1 MPPSSSSFTPTS
13 VVVRDLVVVRD
24 GLTVLDGIDLV
35 LAPGDRVG
43 VVGPNGVGKSTLLQ
57 AVAGHIEP
65 ERGSVDLAPPSANVG
80 LLPQEPDRRPDETVR
95 ALVARRTGVA
105 AADVELDAATVAL
118 GAGEAGAEERYADAL
133 DRWVRLGAADLD
145 ARTAEA
151 WASLGGSAAVLDQP
165 TSTLSGGEAARASLA
180 SILLTRVDVL
190 LLDEPT
196 NDLDTDGLDRLGAFV
211 EGERR
216 PMLIVSHDRWFL
228 ERTVTEV
235 LEIDEHRRTAARFG
249 GGWQAY
255 LDLRATARRH
265 AEEEYS
271 EYQEKRSDL
280 TGRSQQHRLWSN
292 RGVGKAK
299 KDTSEKDKNI
309 RAGRIEGAERG
320 MHKAAKLE
328 KAIERLDRDAVEKPW
343 EGWQLNLDLVAAP
356 RSGDVVARLSAAV
369 LERGTFRLGPVD
381 VEIGWGER
389 VAILGPNG
397 SGKSTLLDALLG
409 RGGLVSGSQWM
420 GPGVIVGELDQR
432 RLGLPF
438 DRPLLDGFG
447 AAGGLL
453 PRESRSLLAKFGL
466 GTEHVGRTPAAL
478 SPGERTRAGLALFM
492 ARQVNC
498 LVLDEPTNHLDLP
511 AIEQLEQALGSWS
524 GTLLLVTHD
533 RRFLD
538 AVAIDRTID
547 LGAGDRLPGPGAG

>member
-1 MPPSSSSFTPTS
+1 MPPTSSLPTIPTS
-13 VVVRDLVVVRD
+13 VIVRDLVVVRA

-35 LAPGDRVG
+35 LAPGDRIG

-57 AVAGHIEP
+57 AVAGLVAA
-65 ERGSVDLAPPSANVG
+65 ERGSVALQPPSANVN
-80 LLPQEPDRRPDETVR
+80 LLPQEPDRKPDETVR

-105 AADVELDAATVAL
+105 AADAELDAATLAMGTGEE
-118 GAGEAGAEERYADAL
+118 GADERYADAL

-151 WASLGGSAAVLDQP
+151 WASLGGQAAVLDQF
-165 TSTLSGGEAARASLA
+165 TSTLSGGEAARASLT
-180 SILLTRVDVL
+180 SILLTMADVV

-196 NDLDTDGLDRLGAFV
+196 NDLDTDGLERLGEFV
-211 EGERR
+211 ERERR

-235 LEIDEHRRTAARFG
+235 VEIDEHRRTAARFG
-249 GGWQAY
+249 GGWNAY
-255 LDLRATARRH
+255 LELKAIARRH
-265 AEEEYS
+265 AEEEYG
-271 EYQEKRSDL
+271 EYQDRRSQL
-280 TGRSQQHRLWSN
+280 SGQSQQHRLWSH

-320 MHKAAKLE
+320 AGKAAKID
-328 KAIERLDRDAVEKPW
+328 KALERLEREAVEKPW
-343 EGWQLNLDLVAAP
+343 EGWQLKLDLVAAP

-369 LERGTFRLGPVD
+369 IERGEFRLGPID

-409 RGGLVSGSQWM
+409 RGALVAGSQWM
-420 GPGVIVGELDQR
+420 GPGVVAGELDQR
-432 RLGLPF
+432 RLGLPL

-453 PRESRSLLAKFGL
+453 PQESRSLLAKFGL
-466 GTEHVGRTPAAL
+466 GTEHVSRPPSAL

-511 AIEQLEQALGSWS
+511 AIEQLEQALGSWT

-547 LGAGDRLPGPGAG
+547 LGTPAR

>member
-1 MPPSSSSFTPTS
+1 MPPASSVPPTPTS
-13 VVVRDLVVVRD
+13 VIVRELVVVRA
-24 GLTVLDGIDLV
+24 GLTVLDGVDLV
-35 LAPGDRVG
+35 LAPGDRIG
-43 VVGPNGVGKSTLLQ
+43 VVGANGVGKSTLLQ
-57 AVAGHIEP
+57 AVAGLVAP
-65 ERGSVDLAPPSANVG
+65 ERGSIELQPPSANVN
-80 LLPQEPDRRPDETVR
+80 LLPQEPDRKPDETVR

-105 AADVELDAATVAL
+105 AADAELDAATLAMGTGEE
-118 GAGEAGAEERYADAL
+118 GADERYADAL

-151 WASLGGSAAVLDQP
+151 WASLGGQAAVLDQP
-165 TSTLSGGEAARASLA
+165 TSTLSGGEAARASLT
-180 SILLTRVDVL
+180 SILLTMADVV

-196 NDLDTDGLDRLGAFV
+196 NDLDTDGLERLGEFV
-211 EGERR
+211 ERERR

-235 LEIDEHRRTAARFG
+235 VEIDEHRRTAARFG
-249 GGWQAY
+249 GGWNAY
-255 LDLRATARRH
+255 LELKAIARRH
-265 AEEEYS
+265 AEEEYG
-271 EYQEKRSDL
+271 EYQDRRSDL

-292 RGVGKAK
+292 RGIGKAK
-299 KDTSEKDKNI
+299 RDTSEKDKNI

-320 MHKAAKLE
+320 ASKAAKLD
-328 KAIERLDRDAVEKPW
+328 KALERLDRNAVEKPW
-343 EGWQLNLDLVAAP
+343 EGWQLKLDLVAAP

-369 LERGTFRLGPVD
+369 IERGSFRMGPID
-381 VEIGWGER
+381 IEIGWGER

-409 RGGLVSGSQWM
+409 RGGLVAGSQWM
-420 GPGVIVGELDQR
+420 GPGVVIGELDQR

-453 PRESRSLLAKFGL
+453 PQESRSLLAKFGL
-466 GTEHVGRTPAAL
+466 GTEHVSRPPSAL

-511 AIEQLEQALGSWS
+511 AIEQLEQALDSWT

-538 AVAIDRTID
+538 SVAVDRSID
-547 LGAGDRLPGPGAG
+547 LGTPAR

>member
-1 MPPSSSSFTPTS
+1 MPPTSSLPTIPTS
-13 VVVRDLVVVRD
+13 VIVRDLVVVRD

-57 AVAGHIEP
+57 AVAGMVAP
-65 ERGSVDLAPPSANVG
+65 ERGSVDLQPPSANVN
-80 LLPQEPDRRPDETVR
+80 LLPQEPDRKPDETVR

-105 AADVELDAATVAL
+105 AADAELDAATLAMGSGEE
-118 GAGEAGAEERYADAL
+118 GADERYADAL

-151 WASLGGSAAVLDQP
+151 WASLGGQAAVLDQF
-165 TSTLSGGEAARASLA
+165 TSTLSGGEAARASLT
-180 SILLTRVDVL
+180 SILLTMADVV

-196 NDLDTDGLDRLGAFV
+196 NDLDTDGLERLGEFV
-211 EGERR
+211 ERERR

-228 ERTVTEV
+228 ERAVTEV
-235 LEIDEHRRTAARFG
+235 VEIDEHRRTAARFG
-249 GGWQAY
+249 GGWNAY
-255 LDLRATARRH
+255 LELKAIARRH
-265 AEEEYS
+265 AEEEYG
-271 EYQEKRSDL
+271 EYQDRRSQL
-280 TGRSQQHRLWSN
+280 TGQSQQHRLWSH

-320 MHKAAKLE
+320 ASKAAKID
-328 KAIERLDRDAVEKPW
+328 KALERLEREAVEKPW
-343 EGWQLNLDLVAAP
+343 EGWQLKLDLVAAP

-369 LERGTFRLGPVD
+369 IERGDFRLGPID

-409 RGGLVSGSQWM
+409 RGGLVAGSQWM
-420 GPGVIVGELDQR
+420 GPGVVVGELDQR
-432 RLGLPF
+432 RLGLPL

-447 AAGGLL
+447 TAGGLL
-453 PRESRSLLAKFGL
+453 PQESRSLLAKFGL
-466 GTEHVGRTPAAL
+466 GTEHVSRPPSAL

-511 AIEQLEQALGSWS
+511 AIEQLEQALGSWT

-538 AVAIDRTID
+538 SVAIDRSID
-547 LGAGDRLPGPGAG
+547 LGTLTR

>member
-1 MPPSSSSFTPTS
+1 MPPTSSLPTIPTS
-13 VVVRDLVVVRD
+13 VIVRDLVVVRD
-24 GLTVLDGIDLV
+24 GLTVLDGVDLV
-35 LAPGDRVG
+35 LAPGDRIG

-57 AVAGHIEP
+57 AVAGLVAP
-65 ERGSVDLAPPSANVG
+65 ERGSVELQPPSANVN

-105 AADVELDAATVAL
+105 AADAELDAATLAMGTGEE
-118 GAGEAGAEERYADAL
+118 GADERYADAL

-151 WASLGGSAAVLDQP
+151 WASLGGQAAVLDQC
-165 TSTLSGGEAARASLA
+165 TSTLSGGEAARASLT
-180 SILLTRVDVL
+180 SILLTMADVV

-196 NDLDTDGLDRLGAFV
+196 NDLDTDGLERLGEFV
-211 EGERR
+211 ERERR

-228 ERTVTEV
+228 ERAVTEV
-235 LEIDEHRRTAARFG
+235 VEIDEHRRTAARFG
-249 GGWQAY
+249 GGWTAY
-255 LDLRATARRH
+255 LELKAIARRH
-265 AEEEYS
+265 AEEEYG
-271 EYQEKRSDL
+271 EYQDRRSQL
-280 TGRSQQHRLWSN
+280 TGQSQQHRLWSH

-320 MHKAAKLE
+320 ASKAAKID
-328 KAIERLDRDAVEKPW
+328 KALERLEREAVEKPW
-343 EGWQLNLDLVAAP
+343 EGWQLKLDLVAAP

-369 LERGTFRLGPVD
+369 IERGAFRLGPID

-409 RGGLVSGSQWM
+409 RDGLVAGSQWM
-420 GPGVIVGELDQR
+420 GPGVVVGELDQR

-438 DRPLLDGFG
+438 DRPLLDGFIATG
-447 AAGGLL
+447 RLL
-453 PRESRSLLAKFGL
+453 PQESRSLLAKFGL
-466 GTEHVGRTPAAL
+466 GTEHVSRPPSAL

-511 AIEQLEQALGSWS
+511 AIEQLEQALGSWT

-538 AVAIDRTID
+538 SVAIDRSID
-547 LGAGDRLPGPGAG
+547 LGRLPG

>member
-1 MPPSSSSFTPTS
+1 
-13 VVVRDLVVVRD
+13 VRDLVVVRA

-35 LAPGDRVG
+35 LAPGDRIG

-57 AVAGHIEP
+57 AVAGLVVP
-65 ERGSVDLAPPSANVG
+65 ERGSIELQPPSANVN
-80 LLPQEPDRRPDETVR
+80 LLPQEPDRKPDETVR

-105 AADVELDAATVAL
+105 AADAELDAATLAM
-118 GAGEAGAEERYADAL
+118 GAGEAGADERYADAL

-151 WASLGGSAAVLDQP
+151 WASLGGQASVLDQP
-165 TSTLSGGEAARASLA
+165 TSTLSGGEAARASLT
-180 SILLTRVDVL
+180 SILLTMADVV

-196 NDLDTDGLDRLGAFV
+196 NDLDSDGLERLGEFV
-211 EGERR
+211 ERERR

-249 GGWQAY
+249 GGWNAY
-255 LDLRATARRH
+255 LELKAIARRH
-265 AEEEYS
+265 AEEEYG
-271 EYQEKRSDL
+271 EYQDRRSDL
-280 TGRSQQHRLWSN
+280 TGRAQQHRLWSN
-292 RGVGKAK
+292 RGIGKAK

-320 MHKAAKLE
+320 ASKAAKLD
-328 KAIERLDRDAVEKPW
+328 KALERLDRNAVEKPW
-343 EGWQLNLDLVAAP
+343 EGWQLKLDLVAAP

-369 LERGTFRLGPVD
+369 IERGSFRMGPID
-381 VEIGWGER
+381 IEIGWGER

-409 RGGLVSGSQWM
+409 RGGLVAGSQWM
-420 GPGVIVGELDQR
+420 GPGVVIGELDQR

-438 DRPLLDGFG
+438 DRPLLDGFM

-453 PRESRSLLAKFGL
+453 PQESRSLLAKFGL
-466 GTEHVGRTPAAL
+466 GTEHVSRPPSAL

-511 AIEQLEQALGSWS
+511 AIEQLEQALDSWT

-538 AVAIDRTID
+538 AVAVDRSID
-547 LGAGDRLPGPGAG
+547 LGSLAR

>member
-1 MPPSSSSFTPTS
+1 MPPTSSLPTIPTS

-24 GLTVLDGIDLV
+24 GLTVLDGVDLV
-35 LAPGDRVG
+35 LAPGDRIG

-57 AVAGHIEP
+57 AVAGLVAP
-65 ERGSVDLAPPSANVG
+65 ERGSVELQPPSANVN

-105 AADVELDAATVAL
+105 AADAELDAATLAMGTGEE
-118 GAGEAGAEERYADAL
+118 GADERYADAL

-151 WASLGGSAAVLDQP
+151 WASLGGQAAVLDQC
-165 TSTLSGGEAARASLA
+165 TSTLSGGEAARASLT
-180 SILLTRVDVL
+180 SILLTMADVV

-196 NDLDTDGLDRLGAFV
+196 NDLDTDGLERLGEFV
-211 EGERR
+211 ERERR

-228 ERTVTEV
+228 ERAVTEV
-235 LEIDEHRRTAARFG
+235 VEIDEHRRTAARFG
-249 GGWQAY
+249 GGWTAY
-255 LDLRATARRH
+255 LELKAIARRH
-265 AEEEYS
+265 AEEEYG
-271 EYQEKRSDL
+271 EYQDRRSQL
-280 TGRSQQHRLWSN
+280 TGQSQQHRLWSH

-320 MHKAAKLE
+320 ASKAAKID
-328 KAIERLDRDAVEKPW
+328 KALERLKREAVEKPW
-343 EGWQLNLDLVAAP
+343 EGWQLKLDLVAAP

-369 LERGTFRLGPVD
+369 IERGAFRLGPID

-409 RGGLVSGSQWM
+409 RDGLVAGSQWM
-420 GPGVIVGELDQR
+420 GPGVVVGELDQR

-438 DRPLLDGFG
+438 DRPLLDGFI
-447 AAGGLL
+447 AAGRLL
-453 PRESRSLLAKFGL
+453 PQESRSLLAKFGL
-466 GTEHVGRTPAAL
+466 GTEHVSRPPSAL

-511 AIEQLEQALGSWS
+511 AIEQLEQALGSWT

-538 AVAIDRTID
+538 SVAIDRSID
-547 LGAGDRLPGPGAG
+547 LGRLPG